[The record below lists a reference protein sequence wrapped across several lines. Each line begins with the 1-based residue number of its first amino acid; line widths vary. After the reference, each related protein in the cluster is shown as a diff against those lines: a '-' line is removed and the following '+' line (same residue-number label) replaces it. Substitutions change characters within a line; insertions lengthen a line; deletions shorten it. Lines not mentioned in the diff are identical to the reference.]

1 VNGRTWFARLFLV
14 FTIFASLN
22 QLFIAVA
29 DPLPEVLNALI
40 LLNFTSTDLASSAG
54 MIAGLISIL
63 ILLLCSAGASASE
76 TAFFSLSP
84 SQLNEIR
91 SSKTAV
97 NKRIVHLLENSK
109 LLLATILITN
119 NLVNVGIVIISAF
132 LVNHYLDFSSN
143 PLLGFLF
150 QVVIITAILLLLGEI
165 MPKVFATRKP
175 VKIASVLS
183 IPLTLLQQV
192 LYPFSRLLVSST
204 RFIDKRQARNHNITL
219 DDISN
224 AIDITADGKVDDED
238 RKIMKSITR
247 FGDINAREI
256 MSPRVDLTAIDNSL
270 AFSVV
275 RKTIIDSGYSRIPVY
290 NETPDTITGILYI
303 KDLLPHLSEDDS
315 FNWESLVRPPFFIP
329 ENKPINDLMQ
339 EFQEKKIHMAVV
351 VDEYGG
357 TSGIITLEDIIEEIV
372 GEINDEFD
380 IEAENTFFSRI
391 DDHNYV
397 FEGKTTINDMCRV
410 LSIDD
415 RIFDEAKGE
424 SESLAGLILEL
435 AGKMPAT
442 GEIFN
447 LGEFTFR
454 IEAADKRRI
463 KKVKITTPKEEIEDK
478 ES

>member
-1 VNGRTWFARLFLV
+1 
-14 FTIFASLN
+14 
-22 QLFIAVA
+22 VA
-29 DPLPEVLNALI
+29 DPLPDAINAFI
-40 LLNFTSTDLASSAG
+40 LLNFTSADLASSAG
-54 MIAGLISIL
+54 LIAGLITIVV
-63 ILLLCSAGASASE
+63 LLLCSAAASASE

-119 NLVNVGIVIISAF
+119 NLVNVGIVIISTF
-132 LVNHYLDFSSN
+132 LVNHYLDFSAN

-150 QVVIITAILLLLGEI
+150 QIVAITALLLLLGEI
-165 MPKVFATRKP
+165 MPKVIATRKP
-175 VKIASVLS
+175 VKIASFVAT
-183 IPLTLLQQV
+183 PLFIVQRV
-192 LYPFSRLLVSST
+192 LYPFSRLLVNST
-204 RFIDKRQARNHNITL
+204 RFIDKRQAHSHHITL

-224 AIDITADGKVDDED
+224 AIDITNDGKVDDED

-256 MSPRVDLTAIDNSL
+256 MSPRVDITAIDNTL
-270 AFSVV
+270 PFSEIQ
-275 RKTIIDSGYSRIPVY
+275 KIIIDSGYSRIPVY
-290 NETPDTITGILYI
+290 SDTPDTITGILYI
-303 KDLLPHLSEDDS
+303 KDLLPHLAELDT

-372 GEINDEFD
+372 GEIKDEFD
-380 IEAENTFFSRI
+380 VEAENIFYSRI
-391 DDHNYV
+391 DNHNYV

-410 LSIDD
+410 LGLDD

-442 GEIFN
+442 GETFS

-454 IEAADKRRI
+454 VEAADKRRI
-463 KKVKITTPKEEIEDK
+463 KKVKISTPLVDGDPY
-478 ES
+478 